1 MRAGDQDR
9 EVAVQVLGTAYAEG
23 RLTREEYDERARATT
38 AARTLGDLRPLLADL
53 VPAERAPAATD
64 PIAKT
69 PAELRDLAREAY
81 EAKLRRALVGMLLPS
96 LVCLLVWVVG
106 GLGPQGWEPAFP
118 WPLFVVIGT
127 GIRPLRVR
135 LERQETVR
143 RELARLEKKQRK
155 ALDVA
160 PRKRS

>member
-23 RLTREEYDERARATT
+23 RLTREEYDERARATA
-38 AARTLGDLRPLLADL
+38 AARTLGDLHPLLADL
-53 VPAERAPAATD
+53 VPAERAAATD
-64 PIAKT
+64 LAAKT
-69 PAELRDLAREAY
+69 SAELQDLARDAY
-81 EAKLRRALVGMLLPS
+81 EARLRRALLGMLVPS
-96 LVCLLVWVVG
+96 LVCLLVWVIG
-106 GLGPQGWEPAFP
+106 GLGPQGWEATFP

-135 LERQETVR
+135 LDRQETVR

-160 PRKRS
+160 PRQPG